1 MIMKKLVK
9 SFGYAFRGIF
19 TALIRERNMRI
30 HTICMLYMYFFLFA
44 FDFFEISGTQLA
56 IIFLA
61 NGLVIGGELFNTSIE
76 AAIDMHGEE
85 YTKLGKIAKDCA
97 AGAVLVFTIFS
108 VLCGIAIMYQP
119 EAFKKLFA
127 YFLANPI
134 GIVIFALSVIIFT
147 VFIFKGIPF
156 KNKENK

>member
-1 MIMKKLVK
+1 MKELVK
-9 SFGYAFRGIF
+9 SFGYAFLGIF
-19 TALIRERNMRI
+19 TCITKERNMRI
-30 HTICMLYMYFFLFA
+30 HTVCMIYMYFFLFA

-61 NGLVIGGELFNTSIE
+61 NGLVMGGELINTAIE
-76 AAIDMHGEE
+76 RAVDLYGDEH
-85 YTKLGKIAKDCA
+85 TVNGKIAKDCA

-119 EAFKKLFA
+119 DAFSALLT
-127 YFLANPI
+127 YFLANPVAI
-134 GIVIFALSVIIFT
+134 ALFALSVIIFSI
-147 VFIFKGIPF
+147 FIFKGVPL